1 MQIMDWDISVQV
13 SSERPSLT
21 VPKTQDLPKTINER
35 IDKGRME

>member
-13 SSERPSLT
+13 SSERPFVDGAEDSRPT
-21 VPKTQDLPKTINER
+21 EDNNER